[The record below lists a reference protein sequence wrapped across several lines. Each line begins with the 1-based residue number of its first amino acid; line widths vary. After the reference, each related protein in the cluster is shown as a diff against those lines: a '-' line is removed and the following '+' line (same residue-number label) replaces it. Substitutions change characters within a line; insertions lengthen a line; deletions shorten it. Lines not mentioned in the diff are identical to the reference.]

1 MTLAERIQQLRK
13 DNNLTQAKLAEK
25 IELSVP
31 QLVRYETKGVQPPAD
46 VLSKMAKVFGVSID
60 YLVNGTIQNKA
71 EEVIDDNLL
80 LKQFKAVEQMKKEDK
95 TVISKLIDAFIQFW
109 LISSEEV
116 NYENKILGC
125 LSLIKKIYRII

>member
-1 MTLAERIQQLRK
+1 MTLAERLQQLRK

-95 TVISKLIDAFIQFW
+95 TVISKLIDAFI
-109 LISSEEV
+109 LKA
-116 NYENKILGC
+116 N
-125 LSLIKKIYRII
+125 IKKQLML

>member
-1 MTLAERIQQLRK
+1 LWYGHELEASRQPLRLFCLRQQGERIQTLRK
-13 DNNLTQAKLAEK
+13 DNSLTQSKLAEK

-46 VLSKMAKVFGVSID
+46 VLSRLANVFGTSID

-71 EEVIDDNLL
+71 EEAIDDNLL

-95 TVISKLIDAFIQFW
+95 NVVTKLIDAFILKANLQQQ
-109 LISSEEV
+109 
-116 NYENKILGC
+116 
-125 LSLIKKIYRII
+125 LS

>member
-1 MTLAERIQQLRK
+1 MRLK
-13 DNNLTQAKLAEK
+13 VCNLL
-25 IELSVP
+25 
-31 QLVRYETKGVQPPAD
+31 AD

-95 TVISKLIDAFIQFW
+95 TVISKLIDAFI
-109 LISSEEV
+109 LKA
-116 NYENKILGC
+116 N
-125 LSLIKKIYRII
+125 IKKQLML

>member
-1 MTLAERIQQLRK
+1 MALGERIQTLRK
-13 DNNLTQAKLAEK
+13 DNNLTQIKLAEK

-46 VLSKMAKVFGVSID
+46 ILSKMATVFGTSID

-71 EEVIDDNLL
+71 ENAIDDNLL

-95 TVISKLIDAFIQFW
+95 NVITKLIDAFILKSNLQQQ
-109 LISSEEV
+109 
-116 NYENKILGC
+116 
-125 LSLIKKIYRII
+125 LS